1 MSRTH
6 EIPREQ
12 WTSFFGA
19 VARTEYDRRVRI
31 ELDEEGLG
39 SQPLAEHMPLIGLA
53 LEKRGS
59 DDVDVTVRAGERGDF
74 EHRIAGAHR
83 LVALEGDDGDLRVL
97 DIESTNGGDHAIH
110 TRVYFE

>member
-1 MSRTH
+1 MGRTH

-39 SQPLAEHMPLIGLA
+39 SQPLAEHLPLVGLA
-53 LEKRGS
+53 LEKRGAN
-59 DDVDVTVRAGERGDF
+59 DIEVCVKAGPRGDF
-74 EHRIAGAHR
+74 EHRIPEARR
-83 LVALEGDDGDLRVL
+83 LVALEGDDGDLRCL
-97 DIESTNGGDHAIH
+97 DIESAEDGHAVH
-110 TRVYFE
+110 TRVFFE

>member
-1 MSRTH
+1 MGRTH

-39 SQPLAEHMPLIGLA
+39 SQPLAEHLPLVGLA
-53 LEKRGS
+53 LERREAS
-59 DDVDVTVRAGERGDF
+59 DVDVTVKAGPRGDF
-74 EHRIAGAHR
+74 EHRIAAARR
-83 LVALEGDDGDLRVL
+83 LVALEGDDGDLRCL
-97 DIESTNGGDHAIH
+97 DIESSADGHAVH
-110 TRVYFE
+110 TRVFFE

>member
-1 MSRTH
+1 MGRTH

-53 LEKRGS
+53 LEQRGS
-59 DDVDVTVRAGERGDF
+59 NDIEVTVKAGPRGDF
-74 EHRIAGAHR
+74 EHRIPAARR
-83 LVALEGDDGDLRVL
+83 LVALEGDDGDLRCL
-97 DIESTNGGDHAIH
+97 DIESSDGGHAVH